1 LRSRGRTFLISLGLL
16 ASLALARSAATT
28 EPAPGC
34 LGLGVGLLNSYFDVP
49 WSANERQKFATLIA
63 LPSAAA
69 FWGIEKQI
77 ETADVETSLSP
88 VGGLQV
94 IGRGGAFAIY
104 QPLEAPR
111 LVPGYDYL
119 LMDVLARVFVRRGA
133 VGISLSAGPASF
145 AAQAY
150 LRAPFR
156 SSSTG
161 EWNTIGVQIMVS
173 ANSPVF
179 DRVSIV
185 SLSGDAEFSLG
196 CITFVTHERNIGL
209 PDPGPPTKGAMLPL
223 SPSATPAAWHSGFA
237 VIQQQ

>member
-1 LRSRGRTFLISLGLL
+1 LRSRGLAFLISFGLL
-16 ASLALARSAATT
+16 AGLTYARAAAAT

-34 LGLGVGLLNSYFDVP
+34 LGLGVGLLNSYFDIP

-69 FWGIEKQI
+69 FWGIEKQNEMAQVQTI
-77 ETADVETSLSP
+77 LSP
-88 VGGLQV
+88 DGGLKV
-94 IGRGGAFAIY
+94 TGEGGAFAIY
-104 QPLEAPR
+104 QPLEAPK

-119 LMDVLARVFVRRGA
+119 LMDVLARVFVKQGA
-133 VGISLSAGPASF
+133 VGISLSVGPPSF

-150 LRAPFR
+150 PRPPFR

-161 EWNTIGVQIMVS
+161 EWNTIGLQLMVS

-185 SLSGDAEFSLG
+185 SLGANAEFSLG
-196 CITFVTHERNIGL
+196 CITFVSHERNIGL
-209 PDPGPPTKGAMLPL
+209 PDPGPPTKGAMLQLPDSGTL
-223 SPSATPAAWHSGFA
+223 AAYSSGFA
-237 VIQQQ
+237 VIKQQ

>member
-1 LRSRGRTFLISLGLL
+1 LFGLL
-16 ASLALARSAATT
+16 ASLALVRSAAAT

-49 WSANERQKFATLIA
+49 WSASERQKFATLIA
-63 LPSAAA
+63 QPSAAA
-69 FWGIEKQI
+69 FWGIEKQNSAAEVQTI
-77 ETADVETSLSP
+77 LSP
-88 VGGLQV
+88 EGGLSV
-94 IGRGGAFAIY
+94 IGQGGAFAIY
-104 QPLEAPR
+104 QPLEAPK

-119 LMDVLARVFVRRGA
+119 LMDVLARVFVKQGS

-150 LRAPFR
+150 PRPPFR

-161 EWNTIGVQIMVS
+161 EWNTIGLQIMVS

-185 SLSGDAEFSLG
+185 SLSANAEFSLG

-209 PDPGPPTKGAMLPL
+209 PDPGPPTKGAMLRLPDL
-223 SPSATPAAWHSGFA
+223 PTPAAYSSGFA
-237 VIQQQ
+237 VVQQQ

>member
-1 LRSRGRTFLISLGLL
+1 MRSRDLAFLLSFGLL
-16 ASLALARSAATT
+16 ASLALTRSAAATD
-28 EPAPGC
+28 PAPGC

-63 LPSAAA
+63 QPSAAA
-69 FWGIEKQI
+69 FWGIEKQNNAAEVRTI
-77 ETADVETSLSP
+77 LSP
-88 VGGLQV
+88 QGGLRV
-94 IGRGGAFAIY
+94 IGQGGAFAIY

-111 LVPGYDYL
+111 LVPGYNYL
-119 LMDVLARVFVRRGA
+119 LMDVLARVFVKQGA

-145 AAQAY
+145 AGQAY
-150 LRAPFR
+150 PRPPFR

-161 EWNTIGVQIMVS
+161 EWNTIGLQMMVS

-185 SLSGDAEFSLG
+185 SLSANAEFSLG

-223 SPSATPAAWHSGFA
+223 PDAPTPAAQASR
-237 VIQQQ
+237 

>member
-1 LRSRGRTFLISLGLL
+1 LRSRGLTFLILFGLL
-16 ASLALARSAATT
+16 ASLALVRSAAAT

-49 WSANERQKFATLIA
+49 WSA
-63 LPSAAA
+63 
-69 FWGIEKQI
+69 FWGIEKQNSAAEVQTI
-77 ETADVETSLSP
+77 LSP
-88 VGGLQV
+88 EGGLSV
-94 IGRGGAFAIY
+94 IGQGGAFAIY
-104 QPLEAPR
+104 QPLEAPK

-119 LMDVLARVFVRRGA
+119 LMDVLARVFVKQGS

-150 LRAPFR
+150 PRPPFR
-156 SSSTG
+156 SGSTG
-161 EWNTIGVQIMVS
+161 EWNTIGLQIMVS

-185 SLSGDAEFSLG
+185 SLSANAEFSLG

-209 PDPGPPTKGAMLPL
+209 PDPGPPTKGAMLRLPDL
-223 SPSATPAAWHSGFA
+223 PTPAAYSSGFA
-237 VIQQQ
+237 VVQQQ

>member
-1 LRSRGRTFLISLGLL
+1 LRSRGLNVLISLGLL
-16 ASLALARSAATT
+16 ASLALARSAAAT

-49 WSANERQKFATLIA
+49 WSANEREKFATLIA
-63 LPSAAA
+63 QPSAAA
-69 FWGIEKQI
+69 FWGIEKQNQAA
-77 ETADVETSLSP
+77 TVQTVLSP
-88 VGGLQV
+88 DGGLKV
-94 IGRGGAFAIY
+94 IGQGGAFAIY
-104 QPLEAPR
+104 QPLEAPK

-119 LMDVLARVFVRRGA
+119 LMDVLARVFVKQGA
-133 VGISLSAGPASF
+133 VGISLTAGPASF
-145 AAQAY
+145 ASQAY
-150 LRAPFR
+150 PHPPFR

-161 EWNTIGVQIMVS
+161 EWNTIGLQIMVS

-185 SLSGDAEFSLG
+185 SLSANAEFSLG

-223 SPSATPAAWHSGFA
+223 PGFATPVADSSGFA

>member
-1 LRSRGRTFLISLGLL
+1 MRSRNFAFLISLGLL
-16 ASLALARSAATT
+16 AGLALTRPAAAT
-28 EPAPGC
+28 EAAPGC

-69 FWGIEKQI
+69 FWGIEKQNNAAEVQTI
-77 ETADVETSLSP
+77 LSP
-88 VGGLQV
+88 EGGLRV
-94 IGRGGAFAIY
+94 IGQGGAFAIY

-119 LMDVLARVFVRRGA
+119 LMDVLARVFVNHGS

-145 AAQAY
+145 AGQAY
-150 LRAPFR
+150 PRPPFR

-161 EWNTIGVQIMVS
+161 EWNTIGLQIMVS

-185 SLSGDAEFSLG
+185 SLSANAEFSLG

-209 PDPGPPTKGAMLPL
+209 PDPGPSTKGAMLRLPN
-223 SPSATPAAWHSGFA
+223 SVTPAAWRSGFA